1 MITQEAFE
9 ASEELIHELRQA
21 VSETAFD
28 RMTRLLF
35 STDASIYQMMPVGVV
50 FPRDADEAAAA
61 VEIAGKHGVPILPRG
76 GGSSLAGQ
84 AVGHALI
91 VDFSRHMDRVIDI
104 NAEAQTARAQP
115 GVTLGALNRAAGKYG
130 LMFGPDPASGDRATM
145 GGVLGNNAT
154 GAHSIVYGMAVDH
167 VLSLDTILS
176 DGSRTTF
183 DALNGDS
190 WADRAKRP
198 GLEGQIYRAVAGI
211 LERYADQI
219 ATRYPHTFRT
229 VAGYGLNQL
238 VGVDSP
244 NLAKLLVGSE
254 GTLGVMTEAVL
265 NLVPMPKVK
274 RLALVHFSEVR
285 AALES
290 VPELLK
296 TDPSAV
302 EMLDKMMLDLTRDKT
317 EYRHLLT
324 YIEGDPAIVL
334 FVEYTGDGEAELDAG
349 IGRLKATLNRIN
361 HHDPLVI
368 LSDPAQQADVWSVRV
383 VGLGILM
390 SIRGDTKPLPF
401 IEDAAV
407 PVEHLA
413 DYITRIHEIAYQAG
427 VERVAMYAHASA
439 GCIHVRPMVNLK
451 TKDGIRQIREI
462 GQGALELCI
471 KYKGTIS
478 GEHGQ
483 GIARSEFGERL
494 FGPEMMQAFRE
505 VKSTFDPKGI
515 MNPGKIIDAPSMNDE
530 SLLRFGSDYRT
541 PHEPNVTVMSFDSDG
556 GFARSVEMCNGA
568 GVCRKLD
575 QGVMCP
581 SYMITRD
588 EVHSS
593 RGRANALR
601 AAMMGLL
608 GPDGMT
614 SRELYEVFDLCI
626 ACKACKSE
634 CPSAVDVAKMRG
646 EFLQLYYDKHGTP
659 LRSRIFANIASLD
672 RLGQPVWPL
681 ANLMMVGPV
690 KWVMMGMGVH
700 PKRSLPKLAPQTFT
714 RWYGKHRAEVDGK
727 RPAIQG
733 QTVVLFVDTFM
744 QHNEP
749 NIGQATIKV
758 LESGGYEVIV
768 VQRDDGR
775 PAVSKGQLRMAA
787 KLARENVAVLAPYAK
802 QGIAIVGCEPSAMAM
817 LVDEYPHMV
826 QGDQAHVVA
835 EQAMLI
841 EQFIVREVEAGRL
854 NLRFDE
860 TPREVL
866 LHGHCNQK
874 ALFGTQSTHQMLGLI
889 PNCTVEEIES
899 SCCGMAGSF
908 GYEKEHYDIS
918 IQMAERSLAPAVRA
932 ASADTIIC
940 APGTSCR
947 DQIEHTAQRQGLHS
961 IEVLAGALVGE

>member
-1 MITQEAFE
+1 MMMMIGQEARE
-9 ASEELIHELRQA
+9 ASKELIHDLRQT

-61 VEIAGKHGVPILPRG
+61 VEIAGKHGVPVLPRG

-84 AVGHALI
+84 SVNHALVI
-91 VDFSRHMDRVIDI
+91 DFSRHMDRVIEID
-104 NAEAQTARAQP
+104 TAAKIVCAQP
-115 GVTLGALNRAAGKYG
+115 GITLGALNRVVGKRG

-145 GGVLGNNAT
+145 GGIVGNNAT
-154 GAHSIVYGMAVDH
+154 GSHSIVYGMSVDH
-167 VLSLDTILS
+167 VLALDTILA
-176 DGSRTTF
+176 DGSRVTF

-190 WADRAKRP
+190 WADRGKRP
-198 GLEGQIYRAVAGI
+198 GLEGQIYQAVPGI

-219 ATRYPHTFRT
+219 ASRYPQTFRT

-238 VGVDSP
+238 AGVDSP

-254 GTLGVMTEAVL
+254 GTLGVTTEARL
-265 NLVPMPKVK
+265 NLVPVPKVK
-274 RLALVHFSEVR
+274 RLALVHFSEMR
-285 AALES
+285 AALEA

-296 TDPSAV
+296 TDPSAI
-302 EMLDKMMLDLTRDKT
+302 EMLDKMMLDLTRESA

-334 FVEYTGDGEAELDAG
+334 FVEYAGENESELDAG
-349 IGRLKATLNRIN
+349 IDRLKAALNRIH
-361 HHDPLVI
+361 HHDPLVV
-368 LSDPAQQADVWSVRV
+368 LSDPAQQAEVWSVRS

-413 DYITRIHEIAYQAG
+413 DYITHIHQVAHEAG
-427 VERVAMYAHASA
+427 VDQVAMYAHASA
-439 GCIHVRPMVNLK
+439 GCLHIRPMVNLK
-451 TKDGIRQIREI
+451 TKDGVRQIREI
-462 GQGALELCI
+462 GQGALELVME
-471 KYKGTIS
+471 YKGTIS

-483 GIARSEFGERL
+483 GIARSEFGEQL
-494 FGPEMMQAFRE
+494 FGPELMQAFHE
-505 VKSTFDPKGI
+505 VKAAFDPKGI
-515 MNPGKIIDAPSMNDE
+515 MNPGKIIDAPRMDDE
-530 SLLRFGSDYRT
+530 SLLRFGSDYST
-541 PHEPNVTVMSFDSDG
+541 PYALQNTVMNFDSDG

-581 SYMITRD
+581 SFMVTRD
-588 EVHSS
+588 EAHST

-614 SRELYEVFDLCI
+614 SKELYEVFELCI

-634 CPSAVDVAKMRG
+634 CPSVVDVAKMRG
-646 EFLQLYYDKHGTP
+646 EFLQNYYDQHGTP
-659 LRSRIFANIASLD
+659 LRSLLFANIASMD

-681 ANLMMVGPV
+681 ANLMMAGPV
-690 KWVMMGMGVH
+690 KWVMVGMGVH
-700 PKRSLPKLAPQTFT
+700 PNRTLPKLAPQTFT
-714 RWYGKHRAEVDGK
+714 RWYGQHRSQTPAKQGK
-727 RPAIQG
+727 
-733 QTVVLFVDTFM
+733 VVLFVDTFM

-749 NIGQATIKV
+749 NIGQAAVKV
-758 LESGGYEVIV
+758 LEAGGYEVII
-768 VQRDDGR
+768 VQKDDGR

-787 KLARENVAVLAPYAK
+787 KLARQNVTVLAPYAEE
-802 QGIAIVGCEPSAMAM
+802 GIAIVGCEPSAMAM
-817 LVDEYPHMV
+817 MVDEYPSMV
-826 QGDQAHVVA
+826 PGEQAQAVA

-854 NLRFDE
+854 KLTFDE
-860 TPREVL
+860 TPRKVL

-874 ALFGTQSTHQMLGLI
+874 ALFGTKCTHQMLGLI
-889 PNCTVEEIES
+889 PNCTVEEVES

-908 GYEKEHYDIS
+908 GYEKEHYEIS

-940 APGTSCR
+940 ALGTSCR
-947 DQIEHTAQRQGLHS
+947 DQIEHTAQRQGLHP
-961 IEVLAGALVGE
+961 IEVLAGAMVGG